1 MFTSQPRRTSMR
13 WTIPDAF
20 RCFYGGFAGIIR
32 SLRFFDAENFMLS
45 MIKPNAMLKDLI
57 WTGRCPE

>member
-1 MFTSQPRRTSMR
+1 MVVSPASYAR
-13 WTIPDAF
+13 
-20 RCFYGGFAGIIR
+20 
-32 SLRFFDAENFMLS
+32 LRFFDAEDFMLS